1 MKHILLLFFFILF
14 SNQLLLAQSVTFNPG
29 GTSALVDVKSTTNGL
44 VIPRMNMSQ
53 RGALTL
59 IPGLEVFCTDCS
71 PAGPYMYDGTQW
83 KAMFNIGTGTAT
95 LYTVGQQAQGGV
107 VIWVDDS
114 KQHGIVAAPQ
124 DVPVVELPI
133 PYGIQPTPWQGFNE
147 YDPAYSLAMG
157 SGMYDGEK
165 NTDMIMNRYGW
176 GNYAAFRC
184 RQMSFNKYGGWYLP
198 SLNELFVMYEN
209 KHLLTGLT
217 DNSSLGGFYW
227 TSTEASTS
235 AAYMVSFYNGFVT
248 QMDKSKTN
256 FDGYPTILFKIRAVR
271 RF

>member
-1 MKHILLLFFFILF
+1 MSFDSDGNQYLSDLILNLHLKDANYSMEEEIQLRKELMKVLEENPTDYNKIVELSGKLTKFDKDNVRF
-14 SNQLLLAQSVTFNPG
+14 S
-29 GTSALVDVKSTTNGL
+29 
-44 VIPRMNMSQ
+44 
-53 RGALTL
+53 
-59 IPGLEVFCTDCS
+59 
-71 PAGPYMYDGTQW
+71 
-83 KAMFNIGTGTAT
+83 
-95 LYTVGQQAQGGV
+95 
-107 VIWVDDS
+107 
-114 KQHGIVAAPQ
+114 
-124 DVPVVELPI
+124 VELPI